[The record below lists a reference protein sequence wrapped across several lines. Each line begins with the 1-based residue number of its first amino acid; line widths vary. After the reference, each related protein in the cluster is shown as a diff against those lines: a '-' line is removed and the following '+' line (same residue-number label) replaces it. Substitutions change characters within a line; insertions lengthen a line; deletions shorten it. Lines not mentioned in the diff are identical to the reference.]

1 MAKVFTDANFNEVVA
16 EGLPVVLDF
25 SAAWCGPCQKVGPII
40 DELSAQFEGQVNIG
54 KCDVDE
60 NDELPA
66 KYGVRNI
73 PTILFIK
80 NGEIVDKQI
89 GAATKDVLEA
99 KVKALLG

>member
-1 MAKVFTDANFNEVVA
+1 MAKVFTDTNFSDVVA

-40 DELSAQFEGQVNIG
+40 DELATQFEGQVNIG

-60 NDELPA
+60 NDELPSQ
-66 KYGVRNI
+66 YGVRNI

-80 NGEIVDKQI
+80 NGEVVDKQI

>member
-1 MAKVFTDANFNEVVA
+1 MAKVFTDANFSDVVA

-40 DELSAQFEGQVNIG
+40 DELATQFEGQVNIG

-60 NDELPA
+60 NDELPSQ
-66 KYGVRNI
+66 YGVRNI

-80 NGEIVDKQI
+80 NGEVVDKQI
-89 GAATKDVLEA
+89 GAATKDVLES